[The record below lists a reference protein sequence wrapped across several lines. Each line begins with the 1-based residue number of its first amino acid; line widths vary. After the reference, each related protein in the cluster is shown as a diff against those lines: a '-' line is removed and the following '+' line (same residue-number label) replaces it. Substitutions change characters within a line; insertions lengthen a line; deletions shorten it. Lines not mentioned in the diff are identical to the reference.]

1 MRKFMATI
9 CAIALAVT
17 ACGLAACTQADGSAS
32 SGSVSATDDGV
43 RAGIE
48 EKLSAAHA
56 TSYDNVTFAMQ
67 TETSATG
74 TGDNDEIE
82 QQAMTTSM
90 NGELDKS
97 GDKPAVHV
105 SYEATSSTRL
115 EKTAYDMFID
125 KDGMIIS
132 QAGLLFK
139 EGLDDEALQGYASS
153 VTAEATKEEA
163 SQLLDIASSF
173 KMEES
178 DGDTVITIVA
188 NADKLAES
196 SLVDTSTLPEG
207 ASIAT
212 LVASYTIDSNNRFKA
227 IRLMSSTTG
236 SPTYRVDQSYRFT
249 GYDETAL
256 PEWPDY
262 SAFLAEQ
269 AGILTDDD
277 GRLYMVGDDGQIYY
291 IDSIDDDGTIHFAQP
306 EAQVQQGSYYE
317 YLPSDDESAI
327 NLYDYLP
334 LDTAPSA
341 DDPGGTDSAAPET
354 PEPVATETEDSNAG
368 RAFINVGGTKYYLD
382 EPGSRIE
389 DVGSGV
395 RAFYPADGSG
405 PYFISG

>member
-1 MRKFMATI
+1 MRRLMAII

-32 SGSVSATDDGV
+32 SGSASAADDSV
-43 RAGIE
+43 RASIG
-48 EKLSAAHA
+48 EKLSAARA
-56 TSYDNVTFAMQ
+56 TSYGNVTFAMQ
-67 TETSATG
+67 TESSATG
-74 TGDNDEIE
+74 TGENNEIE
-82 QQAMTTSM
+82 RQTITTSM
-90 NGELDKS
+90 KGELDKS
-97 GDKPAVHV
+97 GDKPALHV
-105 SYEATSSTRL
+105 SYESVSNTRL

-125 KDGMIIS
+125 KNGMIIS

-139 EGLDDEALQGYASS
+139 EEVDDEALQGYVSS
-153 VTAEATKEEA
+153 VTGKAIEEEA

-188 NADKLAES
+188 NADKVAEL
-196 SLVDTSTLPEG
+196 SLVDTSMLPEG
-207 ASIAT
+207 VSIAT

-269 AGILTDDD
+269 AGILTDGD

-306 EAQVQQGSYYE
+306 DTQVEQGSYYE
-317 YLPSDDESAI
+317 YLPSGDEAAI

-341 DDPGGTDSAAPET
+341 DNPAETDSAASET
-354 PEPVATETEDSNAG
+354 PEPVAAETEDSNAG